1 MTLARSFAIEA
12 MALLLLSLFG
22 GRFLTSGIDLQLHD
36 TYFVLSPRSV
46 GLVMAAILCVSA
58 AVHSILPINPRGASW
73 HFWLTTI
80 GVTVFWVSFYLL
92 GRMVLQGKSFASIGS
107 SAAITTMLGLTLS
120 VFVVVVSVLI
130 FAVSFGVA
138 LAKH

>member
-1 MTLARSFAIEA
+1 
-12 MALLLLSLFG
+12 
-22 GRFLTSGIDLQLHD
+22 
-36 TYFVLSPRSV
+36 
-46 GLVMAAILCVSA
+46 MAAILCVSA
-58 AVHSILPINPRGASW
+58 AVNSILPVNPRGASW

-92 GRMVLQGKSFASIGS
+92 GRMVSQGKSFASIGS
-107 SAAITTMLGLTLS
+107 AAAITTMLGLTLS